1 MTSSIRGHPDVG
13 QIASTLADIARLL
26 ESAEGWDA
34 RVRRVLELLGGLV
47 PYECCAFLAGVSK
60 DAPCF
65 ILPDTARATRAA
77 LPSSLLSMLHMMEEK
92 ADIPPASADAA
103 DAGRLMLPVIGADR
117 MIGVL
122 HVEHGESDFY
132 DLHHVRLLSAVAS
145 QLGAYLAMAHLQEEG
160 RAQTAQ
166 FQALFDA
173 TPIGVYLVDADFRI
187 RHVNPKAV
195 PVFGDILDVIGRD
208 LDEVLHILR
217 PKADADEM
225 VERFRHTLE
234 TGESYVVP
242 ERIEERLDRNVREYY
257 EWQIHR
263 IPLPDGHHGVVCYFN
278 DISAHV
284 RARHALAESETRIRL
299 MAESMPQKIFTAKPN
314 GDVDYFNPQWM
325 EFTGLSFERIRDW
338 GWTQFI
344 HPDDLA
350 ETVRAWQHSIDT
362 GEPFQL
368 EHRFRRADG
377 EYRWHISRA
386 VAMRDDEAK
395 VVMWVGSNTDVDDV
409 KKVSEVLRHSEEQLR
424 EANRLK
430 DEFLATL
437 SHELRTPLNAVLG
450 WSYMLREGTL
460 PTATQRRALD
470 SLQRNAKAQAQ
481 LVDDLLD
488 VSRIV
493 SGKLQIKSDDVELAH
508 VIALAAE
515 TIRPAAAAK
524 HLDVNV
530 MMQAETQITVTGDAD
545 RLQQIVW
552 NLLSNAV
559 KFTPTGGRVQIE
571 LRVMDSKAEI
581 VVTDSGQG
589 ISAEFAPHV
598 FERFRQE
605 DSTVSRKHG
614 GLGLGLAIVRHLTEA
629 HGGTVTADS
638 RGEGQGATFIVQLP
652 IRAVTP
658 RTAARPITVERRAVP
673 DLTDA
678 RVLVVDDEAD
688 ARDLIRAVLE
698 RRGAQIT
705 TVGSAGEALHALQR
719 RSFDVLLCDIGMPA
733 QDGYALIHAIRA
745 LPAERGGRV
754 PAIAVTAYASFRER
768 DKALEAGYNWHLA
781 KPVEPGQLI
790 AIVASAIRPAVR
802 EANSSTI
809 APEPAPK
816 PAEAGKRS
824 RAHKTARRSKL

>member
-47 PYECCAFLAGVSK
+47 PYECCTFLAGVSK

-92 ADIPPASADAA
+92 ADIPPASAAS
-103 DAGRLMLPVIGADR
+103 GRLVLPVIAADR
-117 MIGVL
+117 VIGVL
-122 HVEHGESDFY
+122 HVEYGESDFY
-132 DLHHVRLLSAVAS
+132 DLQHVRLLSAVAS

-166 FQALFDA
+166 FRALFDA

-195 PVFGDILDVIGRD
+195 PVFGDILNVIGRD
-208 LDEVLHILR
+208 FDEVLHILR

-242 ERIEERLDRNVREYY
+242 ERIEERPDRNVREYY

-263 IPLPDGHHGVVCYFN
+263 IPLPDGHHGVVCYFS

-284 RARHALAESETRIRL
+284 RARHALAESENRIRL

-386 VAMRDDEAK
+386 VAMRDDEGK
-395 VVMWVGSNTDVDDV
+395 VVMWIGSNTDVDDV
-409 KKVSEVLRHSEEQLR
+409 KKASEVLRHSEGRLL

-450 WSYMLREGTL
+450 WSHMLREGTL
-460 PTATQRRALD
+460 SPDTQRRALD

-493 SGKLQIKSDDVELAH
+493 SGKLQIKSDEVELAH
-508 VIALAAE
+508 VIALAVD

-524 HLDVNV
+524 RLDVNV
-530 MMQAETQITVTGDAD
+530 MMQADTHITVTGDAD
-545 RLQQIVW
+545 RLQQIAW

-559 KFTPTGGRVQIE
+559 KFTPTGGRVLIE
-571 LRVMDSKAEI
+571 LRVLESKAEI

-605 DSTVSRKHG
+605 DSTVSRKYG

-638 RGEGQGATFIVQLP
+638 RGEGQGATFVVRLP
-652 IRAVTP
+652 IRAVSP
-658 RTAARPITVERRAVP
+658 RTVARPATDERGAAS
-673 DLTDA
+673 DLADA
-678 RVLVVDDEAD
+678 RVLVVDDQAD

-698 RRGAQIT
+698 GRGAQVT
-705 TVGSAGEALHALQR
+705 TLGSAGEALHALQR
-719 RSFDVLLCDIGMPA
+719 RSFNVLLCDIGMPV

-745 LPAERGGRV
+745 LPPERGGRV
-754 PAIAVTAYASFRER
+754 PAVAVTAYASLRER

-781 KPVEPGQLI
+781 KPVEPEQLI
-790 AIVASAIRPAVR
+790 AIVASAIRPAAR
-802 EANSSTI
+802 EANNSTI

-816 PAEAGKRS
+816 PAEPGKRS